1 MRREIVAKIASLE
14 GVIWCAITTNE
25 GFIEEV
31 AGAPAKFLESTA
43 SLLPSML
50 ESVATVLANVNLGE
64 PTTVTIIGEDGIL
77 AISSV
82 NEHFALV
89 SQLDDGANLSLI
101 RRLMNE
107 GTSHLRPLMS

>member
-1 MRREIVAKIASLE
+1 MREEIVDNIASLE

-25 GFIEEV
+25 GFIEEI

-50 ESVATVLANVNLGE
+50 ESVAIVLANVNLGD

-82 NEHFALV
+82 NAHYALV
-89 SQLDDGANLSLI
+89 SQLNEGANLGLI

-107 GTSHLRPLMS
+107 GISHLRPLMS

>member
-1 MRREIVAKIASLE
+1 
-14 GVIWCAITTNE
+14 
-25 GFIEEV
+25 
-31 AGAPAKFLESTA
+31 
-43 SLLPSML
+43 
-50 ESVATVLANVNLGE
+50 
-64 PTTVTIIGEDGIL
+64 VTIIGEDGIL

-89 SQLDDGANLSLI
+89 SQLDDGANLGLI